1 MQYFCCDCS
10 KLKRNKNNEY
20 RHYLYGEIKYNC
32 PEKGYVKLTDSPCG
46 SFDYTDKRENLA
58 TTFCCD
64 CQKLNRDCFNSDFWG
79 NNLTFKC
86 EESGKYVSLASVTCG
101 NEKLKGTS
109 STCYIPTIA
118 CEILGYDDNCELLNT
133 LREFRENYL
142 KKNLDKYLPILQQY
156 DFIGPMISD
165 SIRAMENS
173 KMFAMMIMS
182 YYLLP
187 CAKEIKNNNYEKAIE
202 IYKDMVLLLT
212 STFSIS
218 LTIGENIPY
227 NFEDLGKG
235 RVRIN
240 KKTQVTV

>member
-1 MQYFCCDCS
+1 
-10 KLKRNKNNEY
+10 
-20 RHYLYGEIKYNC
+20 
-32 PEKGYVKLTDSPCG
+32 
-46 SFDYTDKRENLA
+46 
-58 TTFCCD
+58 
-64 CQKLNRDCFNSDFWG
+64 
-79 NNLTFKC
+79 
-86 EESGKYVSLASVTCG
+86 
-101 NEKLKGTS
+101 
-109 STCYIPTIA
+109 
-118 CEILGYDDNCELLNT
+118 
-133 LREFRENYL
+133 
-142 KKNLDKYLPILQQY
+142 
-156 DFIGPMISD
+156 MISD